1 MQITN
6 SEDTTSGKSTP
17 AQQARTDD
25 KTHNTHDHLPLV
37 VAVDLGGTQ
46 IRAAVLRGASLLSRV
61 NLLTG
66 ENPTPE
72 RIIPR
77 IFGTI
82 EEALSKAGIT
92 LKQVAGIGIGAPG
105 PLDSKT
111 GVVFAPPNL
120 AGWNR
125 VPLRDIFVEHFQVPI
140 F

>member
-105 PLDSKT
+105 PLDIWKRTARWRRAVRTRTCAIRCTS
-111 GVVFAPPNL
+111 GR
-120 AGWNR
+120 WR
-125 VPLRDIFVEHFQVPI
+125 
-140 F
+140 